1 MKDIFKR
8 LITDFNER
16 SLPHIFKRDY
26 DIPLDSK
33 KIVSLIGVRR
43 SGKSYILFYLIELLR
58 KQISLDRIIYI
69 NFEDDRLLGLTLKYL
84 DDLIEGYFE
93 IYPDNRDKKIYIF
106 LDEVQAVEGWELFAR
121 RIHDTLNASIFI
133 TGSSAKL
140 LSREIATSLRGRTI
154 SYEIFPLSFREYL
167 RFKKIEVNLSSS
179 KSLSYIKK
187 NLGDYLFKGG
197 FPEVVESDDSI
208 TKRILSDYSDLI
220 IYRDVIERYGI
231 TNNLLMKNLIKYCF
245 SNIGTLLSINKLYN
259 EYKSQG
265 FKIGKDTLYEY
276 FSYLSDAY
284 ALFGIPVFRNS
295 VKEEQRNPKK
305 IYAVD
310 NGFKYI
316 FDPFVSD
323 DFSKLYENT
332 VFLHLR
338 RKTEEIYYFKGNQ
351 EVDFYWTSGRRRE
364 LVNVSYSINNKKT
377 RDREMEG
384 LVEAMDYTGTD
395 SSILITKDIE
405 ETIRYGKKTIE
416 VVPLYKWLLTED
428 LNAC

>member
-16 SLPHIFKRDY
+16 KLPHIFKRDY

-58 KQISLDRIIYI
+58 KQIASDRIIYI
-69 NFEDDRLLGLTLKYL
+69 NFEDDRLLGLTLQDL

-93 IYPDNRDKKIYIF
+93 IYPDSRDKKIYIF

-167 RFKKIEVNLSSS
+167 RFKKIEVNLNSS
-179 KSLSYIKK
+179 KSLSYINK
-187 NLGDYLFKGG
+187 NLDDYLFKGG

-305 IYAVD
+305 IYSVD

-338 RKTEEIYYFKGNQ
+338 RNTGEIYYFKGNQ
-351 EVDFYWTSGRRRE
+351 EVDFYWISGRERG

-384 LVEAMDYTGTD
+384 LAEAMDYTG
-395 SSILITKDIE
+395 SNRSILITKDAE
-405 ETIRYGKKTIE
+405 ETVSFGKKTIQ
-416 VVPLYKWLLTED
+416 VIPLYKWLLED
-428 LNAC
+428 EF

>member
-16 SLPHIFKRDY
+16 KLPHIFKRDY

-58 KQISLDRIIYI
+58 KQIASDRIIYI
-69 NFEDDRLLGLTLKYL
+69 NFEDDRLLGLTLKDL

-93 IYPDNRDKKIYIF
+93 IYPDSRDKKIYIF

-154 SYEIFPLSFREYL
+154 SYEIFPLSFSEYL
-167 RFKKIEVNLSSS
+167 RFKKIEVNLNSS

-187 NLGDYLFKGG
+187 NPDDYLFKGG

-208 TKRILSDYSDLI
+208 TKRILSDYADLI

-265 FKIGKDTLYEY
+265 FKTGKDTLYEY
-276 FSYLSDAY
+276 FSYLNEAY

-305 IYAVD
+305 IYSVD

-338 RKTEEIYYFKGNQ
+338 RKTGKIYYFKGNQ
-351 EVDFYWTSGRRRE
+351 EVDFYWTSGRERG
-364 LVNVSYSINNKKT
+364 LVNVSYSINDKKT
-377 RDREMEG
+377 RGREMEG
-384 LVEAMDYTGTD
+384 LVEAMDYTG
-395 SSILITKDIE
+395 SNRSILITKDIE
-405 ETIRYGKKTIE
+405 ETVRYGKKTIQI
-416 VVPLYKWLLTED
+416 VPLYKWLIED
-428 LNAC
+428 EF